1 MKTKVLLFCLT
12 LILSSCIGSKKVTET
27 THTKE
32 KEKTSKIENDSIRK
46 EQVSKEIKDKA
57 TIPVVKSQTND
68 KYVDSLVDAKVSETL
83 SKLNFS
89 KSSGSNGYSLSY
101 NQLKDLIEVGITVGE
116 TKDVN
121 EKVTSNKEE
130 KETDTEYIS
139 EYLKKVR
146 GIPLYWIIIAL
157 IIFFRKPIFNLLGML
172 YPPLKFTKIFTF
184 ATSTGRTADLEN
196 RVESQNE
203 LIKQMFNELKSEIH
217 DIKNPRG

>member
-1 MKTKVLLFCLT
+1 MKTKLLLFCLT
-12 LILSSCIGSKKVTET
+12 LILSSCIGSKRIAET
-27 THTKE
+27 TYTKE
-32 KEKTSKIENDSIRK
+32 KEKTSKTENDSIRK

-157 IIFFRKPIFNLLGML
+157 IIVFRKPIFNLLGML

-196 RVESQNE
+196 RVEAQNE
-203 LIKQMFNELKSEIH
+203 LIKQMFYELKSEIH
-217 DIKNPRG
+217 DIKNPL